1 MVLPANLHPKWQFLF
16 VGELFVASPGMLLSS
31 HQKVLH
37 TTLDQFFLYD
47 FVAMVHEQQ

>member
-1 MVLPANLHPKWQFLF
+1 VAVFF
-16 VGELFVASPGMLLSS
+16 VGELFVASPGILLSS

-37 TTLDQFFLYD
+37 TILDQFFLYD